1 MSNDIRLYLFSKVS
15 WLKRNQDIYEL
26 LNRMSSRIVQVAAAS
41 GLAQEFR
48 IVLPPKVKIKSNTSS
63 VYSSLYGI
71 LIIFPAVIFL
81 VTI

>member
-15 WLKRNQDIYEL
+15 WLKRNQYIYEL